1 LKQLRSLNCLSS
13 TVLRLIIKIENMES
27 YKMSSNCRLVS
38 LLKMKAGNEEMLSP
52 KSEPQS
58 GIESLIGEP
67 NRKELNS
74 KTFHKII

>member
-1 LKQLRSLNCLSS
+1 
-13 TVLRLIIKIENMES
+13 
-27 YKMSSNCRLVS
+27 MSSNCRLVS